1 MLEGILIGMTIATGM
16 MFISTLINNYYYKN
30 TLILKSKGKNRTSE
44 KLGNDFYYI
53 VPADEYLEMEQL
65 ALFRKFDEMKREE
78 KIK

>member
-16 MFISTLINNYYYKN
+16 MFVSMLINNHCYKN

-53 VPADEYLEMEQL
+53 VPANEYLEMEQL
-65 ALFRKFDEMKREE
+65 ALFRKMDEFRAKE
-78 KIK
+78 IN